1 MILKPTDIDLI
12 VNSCEYGEQLG
23 FQAGLVTAQNDD
35 WIQRAMNEAMQ
46 SGHWLNGNTTIANNE
61 ATSQVTQQDIKDAIA
76 LAVGEK
82 PMPKLSCSYRWK
94 FAPEQSVVRLTGV

>member
-1 MILKPTDIDLI
+1 MILKPTDINLI
-12 VNSCEYGEQLG
+12 VNSYEYGGQLG
-23 FQAGLVTAQNDD
+23 FQAGVAKAQNDD
-35 WIQRAMNEAMQ
+35 WILGAMNGTMQ
-46 SGHWLNGNTTIANNE
+46 PGYWLNGNATIANNE

-76 LAVGEK
+76 LAMGEK